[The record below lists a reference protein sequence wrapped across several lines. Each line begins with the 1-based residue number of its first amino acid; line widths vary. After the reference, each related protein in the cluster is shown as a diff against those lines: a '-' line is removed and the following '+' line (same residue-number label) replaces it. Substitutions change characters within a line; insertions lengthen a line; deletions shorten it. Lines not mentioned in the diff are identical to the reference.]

1 MASKVKTDGLKLVKR
16 IDLDE
21 YQSIIDL
28 NKELQVLLAIGYL
41 NGATKLVHTEE
52 LAVQLFEWL
61 PKIYGWK
68 MQKYQKYPDKETMRR
83 SLMNLRIYEWVRG
96 AVGEVIEK
104 DGWELTTAGLEV
116 YKKINHLH
124 DGKINPNIS
133 EVDKLYLKKRIGSS
147 QIYKKYLHSLEN
159 STPFTVDEFSL
170 SDFLEVSHGM
180 EPQIR
185 SSFFSLLNKSK
196 DNEMEKFISLLE
208 NIKQQHQGLLDESK
222 FVFENRQKKPKR
234 T

>member
-1 MASKVKTDGLKLVKR
+1 MASKIKADGLKLVKR

-41 NGATKLVHTEE
+41 NGATKQVHTEE

-83 SLMNLRIYEWVRG
+83 SLMNLRLYEWVRG
-96 AVGEVIEK
+96 AVAEVIEK
-104 DGWELTTAGLEV
+104 DGWELTTTGLEV

-124 DGKINPNIS
+124 DRRINPKIS
-133 EVDKLYLKKRIGSS
+133 EIDKNYLKKRIANSKL
-147 QIYKKYLHSLEN
+147 YKIYLHSLEN
-159 STPFTVDEFSL
+159 STSFTVDEFTL

-185 SSFFSLLNKSK
+185 SSFFGLLNKSK
-196 DNEMEKFISLLE
+196 DSEMETFIDFLE
-208 NIKQQHQGLLDESK
+208 GILQQHQDLLDESK
-222 FVFENRQKKPKR
+222 FIFENRQKKPKR